1 MQQINIRVEKEI
13 DNLMEYL
20 ARREKMPKALY
31 VKQMLLENFT
41 VKVLPILLSDY
52 QAGKIGLKKILKLTS
67 ISPDELIDKIVE
79 LKIEPPITPEID
91 EYTRKVADEIV
102 NKIKNKKN
110 DSSNKRNQIR

>member
-1 MQQINIRVEKEI
+1 MQQINIRVEKET

-20 ARREKMPKALY
+20 ARREKIPKALY

-67 ISPDELIDKIVE
+67 ISPDELLDKIVE
-79 LKIEPPITPEID
+79 LQIEPPITPEID

-102 NKIKNKKN
+102 NRIKSKKKASLKKKETN
-110 DSSNKRNQIR
+110 

>member
-1 MQQINIRVEKEI
+1 MQQINIRVEKET

-20 ARREKMPKALY
+20 AKREKIPKALF

-41 VKVLPILLSDY
+41 AKVLPFLLADY

-67 ISPDELIDKIVE
+67 ISPDELLDKIVE

-91 EYTRKVADEIV
+91 EYTRKVAEGIV
-102 NKIKNKKN
+102 NRIKNEKKA
-110 DSSNKRNQIR
+110 SSNKKKTN

>member
-13 DNLMEYL
+13 DNLMDYL
-20 ARREKMPKALY
+20 AKREKLPKAVF

-67 ISPDELIDKIVE
+67 ISPDELLDKIVE
-79 LKIEPPITPEID
+79 LQIEPPITPEID
-91 EYTRKVADEIV
+91 EYTRKVADGIV
-102 NKIKNKKN
+102 
-110 DSSNKRNQIR
+110 SRIRDK